1 MICDLWA
8 GIAII
13 WKTFRVCFLKAFF
26 LTTCYNILDL
36 IDMGDSDVI
45 IAGLRKEKGYTQS
58 QLKNPISYSELY
70 SPNQ

>member
-1 MICDLWA
+1 MD
-8 GIAII
+8 
-13 WKTFRVCFLKAFF
+13 LKATMSAYQ
-26 LTTCYNILDL
+26 LVINILDL

>member
-1 MICDLWA
+1 MSAYQLVI
-8 GIAII
+8 
-13 WKTFRVCFLKAFF
+13 T
-26 LTTCYNILDL
+26 ILDL